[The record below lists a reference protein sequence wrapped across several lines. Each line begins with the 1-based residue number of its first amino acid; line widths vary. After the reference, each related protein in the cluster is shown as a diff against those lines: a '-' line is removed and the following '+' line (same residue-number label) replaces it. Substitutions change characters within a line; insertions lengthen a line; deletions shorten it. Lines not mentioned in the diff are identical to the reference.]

1 MGRSGNYIVRHMAAL
16 ILFSS
21 FFTLKTFAQ
30 AQTAPAVD
38 VDSVILNTK
47 SPDDSESIFD
57 VISDTASVQA
67 RTVPDSTVKKMQ
79 ADEDYW
85 YVNTAPERQKKKERK
100 IAQEEKWYQSDW
112 FVNLLWFLVV
122 GSFVAILVWFLASSN
137 IKLFRKR
144 PPATANEDSEVT
156 EETIFALQYDKEI
169 KQAIA
174 NQNYRLATRLWYLR
188 TLKDLAERDI
198 IQYKQDKTNSD
209 YVNELYQTVYHK
221 NFFRLTRS
229 FEYTWYGHFELTAD
243 SFDLLQKDFV
253 HFKQQLQG

>member
-1 MGRSGNYIVRHMAAL
+1 MGRNCNYIIRHIAAVL
-16 ILFSS
+16 LFSC

-30 AQTAPAVD
+30 EQTAPPIE
-38 VDSVILNTK
+38 VDSVIFNTQ
-47 SPDDSESIFD
+47 SPEDSETLFD
-57 VISDTASVQA
+57 VISDTAAVHA
-67 RTVPDSTVKKMQ
+67 RTVPDSVVKKMQ

-85 YVNTAPERQKKKERK
+85 YVNTAPERQKKKEGK
-100 IAQEEKWYQSDW
+100 IEQEEKWYQRDW

-122 GSFVAILVWFLASSN
+122 GSFVAILIWFLASSN

-144 PPATANEDSEVT
+144 PTAKASEDSDVT
-156 EETIFALQYDKEI
+156 EETIFALLYDKEI

-174 NQNYRLATRLWYLR
+174 HQNYRLATRLWYLR

-209 YVNELYQTVYHK
+209 YVNELYRTPYYK

-253 HFKQQLQG
+253 TFKQQLQ

>member
-1 MGRSGNYIVRHMAAL
+1 MAAFL
-16 ILFSS
+16 LFSC
-21 FFTLKTFAQ
+21 FCTLKTFAQ
-30 AQTAPAVD
+30 EQTAPPIEA
-38 VDSVILNTK
+38 DSIIFDTQ
-47 SPDDSESIFD
+47 SPEDSETLFD
-57 VISDTASVQA
+57 VISDTAAVQTRA
-67 RTVPDSTVKKMQ
+67 VPDSVVKKMQ
-79 ADEDYW
+79 TDEDYW
-85 YVNTAPERQKKKERK
+85 YVNTAPERQKKKEGK

-122 GSFVAILVWFLASSN
+122 GSFVAILIWFLASSN

-144 PPATANEDSEVT
+144 PAAAANEDSDVT

-174 NQNYRLATRLWYLR
+174 HQNYRLATRLWYLR

-209 YVNELYQTVYHK
+209 YVTELYQTPYHK
-221 NFFRLTRS
+221 SFFRLTRS

-253 HFKQQLQG
+253 TFKQQLQ